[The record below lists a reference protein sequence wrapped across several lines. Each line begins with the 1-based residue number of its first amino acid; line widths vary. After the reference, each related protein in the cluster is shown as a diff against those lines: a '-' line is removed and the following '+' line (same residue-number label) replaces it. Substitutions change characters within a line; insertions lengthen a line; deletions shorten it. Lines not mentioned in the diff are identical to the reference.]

1 MNLHEYANYDGL
13 GLAEL
18 VKTGQVTPKELVD
31 LALEGIDK
39 VNPQLNGVWQILKEQ
54 AYKEIEAGLPE
65 GDFQGVPFLIKEILL
80 HAKDVTTNFGS
91 RFAEGVSFPVD
102 SFLMESFRK
111 AGFVTIG
118 TTSTPEWGYNATT
131 EGVLY
136 GPTHNPWGLGHSSGG
151 SSGGAAASVASGIV
165 PIAHGNDGGGSIRI
179 PAANSGVIGLKPT
192 RGRVSAGPFNSEP
205 LAGNGIEF
213 ALTKSIRDT
222 AALLDAVSV
231 ERPGE
236 YCYAPRPK
244 VPYKE
249 GIKKPVGKLRI
260 SYSTKT
266 ALNHEPTDEVVAA
279 LNKTVE
285 LLRSL
290 GHEVVEDYP
299 EYDGEEFLAAVNDI
313 WSASVAGMIEAVA
326 AMKGEEPTEDVI
338 EAAIWDCYQEG
349 KNMSALRYKAAIEIQ
364 AKVSRQ
370 VGEFFT
376 KYDVALSPTMG
387 SEPVKHD
394 VLNANNPNISALQ
407 LTHQMLG
414 QVATYTALY
423 NATGQPAL
431 SLPLHLSNN
440 NLPIGMQFAGRYG
453 DETTLLQL
461 GKQLEEA
468 VPWIDRKPAIHVS
481 PSNVTV

>member
-1 MNLHEYANYDGL
+1 MNLEEYAKYDGL

-18 VKTGQVTPKELVD
+18 VKNKEVSPKELVD

-39 VNPQLNGVWQILKEQ
+39 VNPEINAVWQILKDQ
-54 AYKEIEAGLPE
+54 AYAEIEAGLPE
-65 GDFQGVPFLIKEILL
+65 GDFQGVPFLIKEILI
-80 HAKDVTTNFGS
+80 HAKDITTNFGS
-91 RFAEGVSFPVD
+91 RFAEGVSFPID
-102 SFLMESFRK
+102 SFLMEAFRK

-118 TTSTPEWGYNATT
+118 TTSTPEWGFNATT
-131 EGVLY
+131 EGVLN
-136 GPTHNPWGLGHSSGG
+136 GPTHNPWSLGYSSGG
-151 SSGGAAASVASGIV
+151 SSGGAAASIASGIV

-213 ALTKSIRDT
+213 ALTKTIRDT
-222 AALLDAVSV
+222 AALLDAVSE

-236 YCYAPRPK
+236 YCYAPRPTTTF
-244 VPYKE
+244 
-249 GIKKPVGKLRI
+249 KKAIETSVKKLRI

-266 ALNHEPTDEVVAA
+266 ALNYEPTLEVTEA

-299 EYDGEEFLAAVNDI
+299 EYNGEEFLTATNDI
-313 WSASVAGMIEAVA
+313 WAASVAGMIEAVA
-326 AMKGEEPTEDVI
+326 SIKGEEPTKDVI

-349 KNMSALRYKAAIEIQ
+349 KNMTALRYKAAIEVQ

-376 KYDVALSPTMG
+376 NYDVALSPTMS
-387 SEPVKHD
+387 SEPVKHG
-394 VLNANNPNISALQ
+394 VLNANNPDITVLE
-407 LTHQMLG
+407 LTQQMLG
-414 QVATYTALY
+414 QVAPYTALY

-431 SLPLHLSNN
+431 SLPLHLSEN
-440 NLPIGMQFAGRYG
+440 NLPIGIQFAGKYG
-453 DETTLLQL
+453 DEATLLQL

-468 VPWIDRKPAIHVS
+468 SPWIDRKPTIHVS
-481 PSNVTV
+481 QSNVIV

>member
-1 MNLHEYANYDGL
+1 MNLQEYAKYDGL

-18 VKTGQVTPKELVD
+18 VKTKQVTPKELVE
-31 LALEGIDK
+31 LALEGIEE
-39 VNPQLNGVWQILKEQ
+39 VNPKLNGVWQVLKDQ
-54 AYKEIEAGLPE
+54 AYAEIEAGLPE

-80 HAKDVTTNFGS
+80 HAKDIPTNFGS
-91 RFAEGVSFPVD
+91 RFAEGVSFPID
-102 SFLMESFRK
+102 SYLMESFRK

-131 EGVLY
+131 EGVVK
-136 GPTHNPWGLGHSSGG
+136 GPTHNPWKLGYSSGG

-179 PAANSGVIGLKPT
+179 PAANSGVIGLKPS
-192 RGRVSAGPFNSEP
+192 RGRVSAGPLNSEP

-213 ALTKSIRDT
+213 ALTKTIRDT
-222 AALLDAVSV
+222 AALLDAVSE

-236 YCYAPRPK
+236 YCYAPRPAQSFK
-244 VPYKE
+244 DSLE
-249 GIKKPVGKLRI
+249 IPVRKLRI

-266 ALNHEPTDEVVAA
+266 ALNHEPSKEVVDA

-299 EYDGEEFLAAVNDI
+299 EYDGEEFLAAANDI
-313 WSASVAGMIEAVA
+313 WAASVAEMIETVA
-326 AMKGEEPTEDVI
+326 QIKGETPTKDVI
-338 EAAIWDCYQEG
+338 EAAIWECYQEG
-349 KNMSALRYKAAIEIQ
+349 KNMSALRYKAAIAVQ

-387 SEPVKHD
+387 SEPVKHG
-394 VLNANNPNISALQ
+394 VLDANNPNISALE

-414 QVATYTALY
+414 RVAPYTALY

-431 SLPLHLSNN
+431 SLPLHISEN
-440 NLPIGMQFAGRYG
+440 NLPIGMQFAGQYG
-453 DETTLLQL
+453 DEVTLLQL

-468 VPWIDRKPAIHVS
+468 TPWIDRQPTIHVS
-481 PSNVTV
+481 RANIKA

>member
-1 MNLHEYANYDGL
+1 MNLQEYAKYDGL

-18 VKTGQVTPKELVD
+18 VKSKQVTPKELVD
-31 LALEGIDK
+31 LAFEGIDK
-39 VNPQLNGVWQILKEQ
+39 VNPELNGVWQTLKEQ
-54 AYKEIEAGLPE
+54 SYKEIENGLPE

-80 HAKDVTTNFGS
+80 HAKDVSTNFGS
-91 RFAEGVSFPVD
+91 RFAEGISFPID

-131 EGVLY
+131 EGVLN
-136 GPTHNPWGLGHSSGG
+136 GPTHNPWGLGYSSGG
-151 SSGGAAASVASGIV
+151 SSGGAAASVAAGIV

-179 PAANSGVIGLKPT
+179 PAANSGVIGLKPS
-192 RGRVSAGPFNSEP
+192 RGRVSAGPLNSEP

-213 ALTKSIRDT
+213 ALTKTIRDT
-222 AALLDAVSV
+222 AALLDIVSE

-236 YCYAPRPK
+236 YCYAPKPTESF
-244 VPYKE
+244 KE
-249 GIKKPVGKLRI
+249 GIKKSVGKLKI

-266 ALNHEPTDEVVAA
+266 ALNHEPSDEVLKA
-279 LNKTVE
+279 LNQTVE

-299 EYDGEEFLAAVNDI
+299 EYDGEEFLFATNDI
-313 WSASVAGMIEAVA
+313 WAASVAGMIEAVA
-326 AMKGEEPTEDVI
+326 SMKGEEPTKDVI
-338 EAAIWDCYQEG
+338 EAAIWECYQHG
-349 KNMSALRYKAAIEIQ
+349 KNMSALQYKAAIEIQ

-376 KYDVALSPTMG
+376 KYDVALSPTMS
-387 SEPVKHD
+387 SEPVKHGI
-394 VLNANNPNISALQ
+394 LNANKSDISSLE

-414 QVATYTALY
+414 QIAPYTALY
-423 NATGQPAL
+423 NATGQPAI
-431 SLPLHLSNN
+431 SLPLHFSGNK
-440 NLPIGMQFAGRYG
+440 LPIGMQFAGRYG
-453 DETTLLQL
+453 EELTLLQL

-468 VPWIDRKPAIHVS
+468 KPWSENTPPIHVGTA
-481 PSNVTV
+481 NIKV